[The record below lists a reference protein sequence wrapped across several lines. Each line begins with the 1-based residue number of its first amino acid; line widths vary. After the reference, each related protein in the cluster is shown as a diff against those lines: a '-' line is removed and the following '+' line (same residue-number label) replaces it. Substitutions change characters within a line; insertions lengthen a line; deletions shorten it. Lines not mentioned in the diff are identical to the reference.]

1 MGEVLST
8 GMGTL
13 AAGPPPRGVGIRIVG
28 LKKAFGEV
36 QVLRDLTLEVHP
48 GETFVI
54 IGASG
59 CGKTVLLKHLLGL
72 LRPDAGQIL
81 IDGAPVANPGEPKRY
96 RIGMVFQSGA
106 LFSSLTAGE
115 NVGLWLR
122 EHRVADDGAI
132 ERIVTEKLALV
143 GLADKKHLMPSELS
157 GGMRKRV
164 AIARA
169 LATDP
174 DLMLYDEPT
183 AELDP
188 VMTDHIAEEI
198 VDLKGRFRIT
208 SVVVTHDLNMGCY
221 VADRMGMLH
230 EGQLVEVG
238 TPEQIRRSTNPVVR
252 AFITTQTKGMGGA

>member
-1 MGEVLST
+1 
-8 GMGTL
+8 
-13 AAGPPPRGVGIRIVG
+13 
-28 LKKAFGEV
+28 
-36 QVLRDLTLEVHP
+36 
-48 GETFVI
+48 
-54 IGASG
+54 
-59 CGKTVLLKHLLGL
+59 
-72 LRPDAGQIL
+72 
-81 IDGAPVANPGEPKRY
+81 
-96 RIGMVFQSGA
+96 MVFQSAA
-106 LFSSLTAGE
+106 LFSSLTVGE

-122 EHRVADDGAI
+122 EHRVADDGTI

-230 EGQLVEVG
+230 EG
-238 TPEQIRRSTNPVVR
+238 RPVVR

>member
-1 MGEVLST
+1 MPEPQ
-8 GMGTL
+8 GMET
-13 AAGPPPRGVGIRIVG
+13 ATRTTGPPPRGVGIRVVG
-28 LKKAFGEV
+28 LSKAFGDV

-54 IGASG
+54 IGPSG

-81 IDGAPVANPGEPKRY
+81 IDGAPLAAPGEPKRY
-96 RIGMVFQSGA
+96 RIGMVFQSAA
-106 LFSSLTAGE
+106 LFSSLTVGE
-115 NVGLWLR
+115 NVGLWLK

-132 ERIVTEKLALV
+132 ERVVTEKLSLV
-143 GLADKKHLMPSELS
+143 GLADKKHLLPSELS
-157 GGMRKRV
+157 GGLRKRV

-188 VMTDHIAEEI
+188 VMTDHIAEAI
-198 VDLKGRFRIT
+198 VDLKRRFRIT

-230 EGQLVEVG
+230 EGRLVEVG
-238 TPEQIRRSTNPVVR
+238 TPEQLRRSTNPVVR